1 MALAHLA
8 AAGVPWGGDLPPVQA
23 CPVGERSVLEH
34 QLDTGFACV
43 PTSSVGRLF
52 DAVASLAGV
61 RHVVDYEAQAAI
73 EFEAL
78 ARGVA
83 ADDGTYDLTL
93 AAGDADDEPLV
104 ADPSPL
110 IRAVVEDVR
119 AGVAAAVISC
129 RFHGALAAFALDIA
143 ERARRRLSLD
153 VVALT
158 GGVFQNPVLLSLTTR
173 QLRSAGF
180 TVLCH
185 RTVPP
190 NDGGLALGQVLVGS
204 TG

>member
-1 MALAHLA
+1 MLAGGDAAVRRPYRMALAHLA

-34 QLDTGFACV
+34 QLATGFACV

-61 RHVVDYEAQAAI
+61 RQVVDYEAQAAI

-83 ADDGTYDLTL
+83 ADDGTYHLTL
-93 AAGDADDEPLV
+93 A
-104 ADPSPL
+104 
-110 IRAVVEDVR
+110 
-119 AGVAAAVISC
+119 
-129 RFHGALAAFALDIA
+129 A

-173 QLRSAGF
+173 QLRTAGF